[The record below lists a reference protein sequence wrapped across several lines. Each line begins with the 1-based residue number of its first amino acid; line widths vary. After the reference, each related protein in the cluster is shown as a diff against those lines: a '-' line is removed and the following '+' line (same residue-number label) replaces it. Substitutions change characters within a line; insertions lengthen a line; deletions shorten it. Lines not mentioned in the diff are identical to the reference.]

1 MGIFIPVVLGLAF
14 VKAYLKKI
22 GLALA
27 LLLPLQ
33 ASYAGLFIPKDMTM
47 IMAMRTGEMTATE
60 LSYGLKPNLSMAV
73 NHFEFT
79 GHHDGISR
87 YTGVQAAYL
96 LDRHYGTQGIANW
109 YVFGGPVTSTY
120 MNADSKNGAQGGLW
134 FDYETLRIYTRV
146 SAQRFLVHQREQSVY
161 TAQAL
166 WAPYA
171 AEFGE
176 VASWVGVQA
185 MRDSMQTGQ
194 TALTPMLRFF
204 ERSWWLD
211 IGVKAN
217 TERRGDLFMN
227 VMFLF

>member
-1 MGIFIPVVLGLAF
+1 MGIFIPKSLGFAY
-14 VKAYLKKI
+14 VKSCLKKI
-22 GLALA
+22 LLALA
-27 LLLPLQ
+27 LWLPIQ

-47 IMAMRTGEMTATE
+47 LMTMRTGEMAATE
-60 LSYGLKPNLSMAV
+60 LSYGLKPNLSLAA

-79 GHHDGISR
+79 GHHDRVSR

-96 LDRHYGTQGIANW
+96 LDRHYGRDGIANW

-120 MNADSKNGAQGGLW
+120 MGADSKNGAQGGLW
-134 FDYETLRIYTRV
+134 FDYETLRVYTRV
-146 SAQRFLVHQREQSVY
+146 SAQRFLVNQREQSIY

-171 AEFGE
+171 AEFGQ
-176 VASWVGVQA
+176 VASWLGVQL

-217 TERRGDLFMN
+217 TERRGDLFLN